1 MQHIHDLIGIGF
13 GPSNVALA
21 IALEERRDTDG
32 RAAQAF
38 FIERQPAFAW
48 HPHMLLAQSHM
59 QISFLKDLATLRN
72 PQSRFTFLNY
82 LHEQGRLPDFINL
95 KSFFPSRHEFNDYLG
110 WAARQFEGRC
120 AYGEEVFE
128 VLPDAAPDGSVER
141 LRVRSRNA
149 AGRVQ
154 ERIAR
159 NLIVGVGGTARIP
172 EVFRGLH
179 GDPRVFHSSTY
190 LRDIARQGEARSIAI
205 VGAGQSAAEIFMDLQ
220 GRAHAPE
227 VDWAMRARSIR
238 PSDDSPFVNEIFNA
252 DFTDY
257 VFSRDGADREALL
270 REYAGTN
277 YAVADLE
284 LIQQI
289 YKVLYEQRVAGSQ
302 RLRMLRQ
309 HEVRAT
315 RADASGV
322 FLTFFDADRGE
333 EQTVRYDAVV
343 LATGYERAAHR
354 GLLEPLAPYLGDFTV
369 DRQYR
374 LQTTGNFRPSIFLQG
389 ACEDSHGLS
398 DTLLSVTAVR
408 TGEIGHALAAALPP
422 AREPIRTRGPGAAG
436 SQAMPDNAT
445 REDERLR
452 VA

>member
-13 GPSNVALA
+13 GPSNVGLA
-21 IALEERRDTDG
+21 IALEEHRGAHG
-32 RAAQAF
+32 RAPQAF
-38 FIERQPAFAW
+38 FIERQPSFAW
-48 HPHMLLAQSHM
+48 HPHMLLDHAHM

-82 LHEQGRLPDFINL
+82 LHEQGRLQDFINL
-95 KSFFPSRHEFNDYLG
+95 KSFYPSRHEFNDYLG
-110 WAARQFEGRC
+110 WAARQFEGQC

-128 VLPDAAPDGSVER
+128 VLPEPGPDGVVEQ

-154 ERIAR
+154 ERLAR

-190 LRDIARQGEARSIAI
+190 LRDIARQGAARSIALI
-205 VGAGQSAAEIFMDLQ
+205 GAGQSAAEIFMDLQ

-227 VDWAMRARSIR
+227 VDWAMRARAIR

-257 VFSRDGADREALL
+257 MFGRSGPERESLL
-270 REYAGTN
+270 REYAHTN

-284 LIQQI
+284 LIQQVF
-289 YKVLYEQRVAGSQ
+289 KTFYEQRVTGGR

-309 HEVRAT
+309 HEVRAA

-322 FLTFFDADRGE
+322 YFTFHDRESGE
-333 EQTVRYDAVV
+333 ESTVRYDAAV

-354 GLLEPLAPYLGDFTV
+354 DVLAPLAPYLGDFTV
-369 DRQYR
+369 DRHYR
-374 LQTTGNFRPSIFLQG
+374 VQTAPGFRPAIFLQG
-389 ACEDSHGLS
+389 ACESSHGLS

-408 TGEIGHALAAALPP
+408 TGEIGQVLAAALPP
-422 AREPIRTRGPGAAG
+422 ARE
-436 SQAMPDNAT
+436 
-445 REDERLR
+445 
-452 VA
+452 